1 MPLTVPP
8 RFRNLAPYRQG
19 KPISEVQREFGIET
33 VVKLAS
39 NENPLGPSPA
49 AVAAISTAAA
59 DANLYPDASSHDLK
73 QALSSKYGISAEHI
87 MVGAGSDELIH
98 YLSELFLSPGDEIV
112 MGDPGFVRYAAGAD
126 LVGATTRFVPMR
138 ADGSHDLAAMLEA
151 ITEKTRIVWIA
162 NPNNPTGG
170 IVRKGEFDAFL
181 QKCPGEIAVV
191 LDEAYFEYVDDA
203 EYPDS
208 LDYVK
213 SGAPVIGLRTFSKAY
228 GLAALRVGY
237 GFASENV
244 ARAVES
250 VREPFN
256 VNALA
261 QAAAI
266 AALADSEYL
275 RKSIEA
281 NRTGMATLGKIL
293 ADCGAAVTPSHGN
306 FIWADFSMATDVL
319 CERLLTLG
327 VVVRPGS
334 VFGKPTS
341 MRITVGTAGQLEIL
355 ERALREAIS

>member
-1 MPLTVPP
+1 VPLTVPP

-19 KPISEVQREFGIET
+19 KPISEVQREFGIKT

-49 AVAAISTAAA
+49 AIAAISAAAA

-73 QALSSKYGISAEHI
+73 QALSAKYGISAEHI

-112 MGDPGFVRYAAGAD
+112 MGDPGFVRYGAGAD

-138 ADGSHDLAAMLEA
+138 ANGSHDLGVMLEA

-170 IVRKGEFDAFL
+170 IVKKGELDAFL

-237 GFASENV
+237 GFALENV

-261 QAAAI
+261 QAAAV
-266 AALADSEYL
+266 AALDDTQYRRST
-275 RKSIEA
+275 IDA
-281 NRTGMATLGKIL
+281 NRNGMTILTKIL
-293 ADCGAAVTPSHGN
+293 TDCGASITPSHGN
-306 FIWADFSMATDVL
+306 FIWADFFMETDAI
-319 CERLLTLG
+319 CERLLTRG

-334 VFGKPTS
+334 VFGKPTC
-341 MRITVGTAGQLEIL
+341 MRITVGTAHQLEIL
-355 ERALREAIS
+355 ERALHEAIS